1 MTYQLELGF
10 SATNLQVQCVSVKYC
25 SISDESLDG
34 IVCAIC
40 LELSEDVTGQFGGVV
55 VVQQRRVRDAM
66 RRTDLRLGI
75 RRRQCNVTFP
85 LEL

>member
-1 MTYQLELGF
+1 MLGE
-10 SATNLQVQCVSVKYC
+10 
-25 SISDESLDG
+25 I
-34 IVCAIC
+34 
-40 LELSEDVTGQFGGVV
+40 GGVV

-66 RRTDLRLGI
+66 RRTDLTLGI